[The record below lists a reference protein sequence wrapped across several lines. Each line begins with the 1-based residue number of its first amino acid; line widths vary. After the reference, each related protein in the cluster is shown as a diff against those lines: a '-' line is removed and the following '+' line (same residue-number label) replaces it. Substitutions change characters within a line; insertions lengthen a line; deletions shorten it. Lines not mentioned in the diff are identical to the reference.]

1 MVCYRDVGLSELT
14 DTEKYKELEF
24 HGIAHAKRFISRETG
39 PEVNLNTFLITYITP
54 NIPISIHIDHYNVR
68 AIMALLRILETND
81 SSFALAL
88 SMSKFLTFE
97 ATYRVWNIW
106 VYPDVIMVTS
116 VEAQTDMPCLN
127 RAEKPTRLTVKT
139 TEKNITASKNVT
151 NSSQTTTSSSGTAY
165 ASNYMLKSFSS
176 SSTSHQ
182 NKKKNNANLKLNPM
196 PVATTRKGTN

>member
-1 MVCYRDVGLSELT
+1 MASSKNCQFYIKKKQIQSKKVER
-14 DTEKYKELEF
+14 
-24 HGIAHAKRFISRETG
+24 GISY
-39 PEVNLNTFLITYITP
+39 PEARKFV
-54 NIPISIHIDHYNVR
+54 S
-68 AIMALLRILETND
+68 MAND
-81 SSFALAL
+81 SSAQKPYTTVTKAIF
-88 SMSKFLTFE
+88 
-97 ATYRVWNIW
+97 
-106 VYPDVIMVTS
+106 TS